1 MDVGECHS
9 EPPASRD
16 AAGTATCS
24 LTAPV
29 RVRFAP
35 SPTGFL
41 HVGSARTA
49 LFNRVF
55 ARSVGGKMLL
65 RVEDTDASRNRPEF
79 VDVIYDLL
87 GWLGINWDDEPT
99 FQSSRR
105 DDHRAA
111 VESLLAAGDAYL
123 CDAEN
128 RPVDASELSEGLAV
142 RFRMPPGGTVAFTDL
157 VRGEVRF
164 LTDKLE
170 DFVIWRSDG
179 TPTFLLAN
187 AVDDAAMGVTHVLR
201 GEDLLSGTPKALL
214 LLEALGERPPVYA
227 HLPLLVNAQR
237 KKLSKRRDDVSVAEY
252 RSRGYLPEAMANYL
266 MLLGWGPPDGV
277 EIQEMDQIV
286 NSFRL
291 EDINKAPAFFDL
303 KKLTH
308 FNALWIRS
316 SLNDIELIA
325 RTDEWLIA
333 RTDEWLR
340 GEQQSES
347 GRRSP
352 KGEGE
357 AKEEDSTGDPPAGPP
372 TGGDPPASVPSDGE
386 VPLPPALSKLLEQYS
401 EDTLSIILSSIKQR
415 VRTLADVHLFLDS
428 FIYPPEPPYLPVLD
442 EVLQQPKAA
451 ELLAEALKIF
461 AEDAP
466 EPVPWKAEDIHAAAR
481 RLADKHD
488 LKLRKAQAPLRVAIT
503 KRLVGPP
510 LFELMALL
518 GRDEAMQRLK
528 AARES
533 LLREEEERRD
543 AAGLPSGEDTAK
555 YIGLSPEIRKQFN
568 RQLREAWSS

>member
-1 MDVGECHS
+1 
-9 EPPASRD
+9 
-16 AAGTATCS
+16 
-24 LTAPV
+24 
-29 RVRFAP
+29 
-35 SPTGFL
+35 
-41 HVGSARTA
+41 
-49 LFNRVF
+49 
-55 ARSVGGKMLL
+55 MLL

-99 FQSSRR
+99 FQSRRR

-187 AVDDAAMGVTHVLR
+187 AVDDAAMGITHVLR

-252 RSRGYLPEAMANYL
+252 RSRGYLPEAVANYL
-266 MLLGWGPPDGV
+266 MLLGWGPPDGT
-277 EIQEMDQIV
+277 EIRDMSEII
-286 NSFRL
+286 SLFRL

-308 FNALWIRS
+308 FNALWIRTF
-316 SLNDIELIA
+316 LNDIELI
-325 RTDEWLIA
+325 D

-347 GRRSP
+347 GGRSP
-352 KGEGE
+352 LGE
-357 AKEEDSTGDPPAGPP
+357 AQEEDSTGDPPASPP
-372 TGGDPPASVPSDGE
+372 ADGDPPASE
-386 VPLPPALSKLLEQYS
+386 VTLPPALSVLLEKYS
-401 EDTLSIILSSIKQR
+401 EDTLKTILSSIRQR
-415 VRTLADVHLFLDS
+415 VRTLADVRLFLDS

-451 ELLAEALKIF
+451 ELLAEAVKIF
-461 AEDAP
+461 DKDAP
-466 EPVPWKAEDIHAAAR
+466 EHVTWKAEDIHAAAR

-510 LFELMALL
+510 LFELMELL
-518 GRDEAMQRLK
+518 ERDEVLQRLK

-533 LLREEEERRD
+533 LLREEEGRRD
-543 AAGLPSGEDTAK
+543 AEELPSGEDIAE
-555 YIGLSPEIRKQFN
+555 YIGLSPEIDP
-568 RQLREAWSS
+568 

>member
-1 MDVGECHS
+1 M
-9 EPPASRD
+9 
-16 AAGTATCS
+16 
-24 LTAPV
+24 
-29 RVRFAP
+29 RFAP

-187 AVDDAAMGVTHVLR
+187 AVDDAAMGITHVLR

-252 RSRGYLPEAMANYL
+252 RSRGYLPEAVANYL

-277 EIQEMDQIV
+277 EIRDMSEIV
-286 NSFRL
+286 SLFRL

-308 FNALWIRS
+308 FNALWIRT
-316 SLNDIELIA
+316 LAGTKLI
-325 RTDEWLIA
+325 D

-347 GRRSP
+347 G
-352 KGEGE
+352 EE
-357 AKEEDSTGDPPAGPP
+357 AFT
-372 TGGDPPASVPSDGE
+372 V
-386 VPLPPALSKLLEQYS
+386 LLEKYS
-401 EDTLSIILSSIKQR
+401 EDTLKTILSSIRQR
-415 VRTLADVHLFLDS
+415 VRTLADVRLFLDS
-428 FIYPPEPPYLPVLD
+428 FINPPEPPYLPVLD

-451 ELLAEALKIF
+451 ELLAEAVKIF
-461 AEDAP
+461 DEDAP

-518 GRDEAMQRLK
+518 ERDEVLQRLK

-533 LLREEEERRD
+533 LLREEERRD
-543 AAGLPSGEDTAK
+543 AEGLPSGEDIAE
-555 YIGLSPEIRKQFN
+555 YIGLSPESN
-568 RQLREAWSS
+568 P

>member
-1 MDVGECHS
+1 MNSTSAPDS
-9 EPPASRD
+9 ASS
-16 AAGTATCS
+16 T
-24 LTAPV
+24 V

-49 LFNRVF
+49 LFNWVF

-87 GWLGINWDDEPT
+87 RWLGINWDDEPT
-99 FQSSRR
+99 FQSRRR

-111 VESLLAAGDAYL
+111 VESLLAAGAAYL

-170 DFVIWRSDG
+170 DFVIWRSNG

-187 AVDDAAMGVTHVLR
+187 AVDDAAMGITHVLR

-252 RSRGYLPEAMANYL
+252 RSRGYLPEAVANYL

-277 EIQEMDQIV
+277 EIRDMSEIV
-286 NSFRL
+286 SLFRL

-308 FNALWIRS
+308 FNALWIRT
-316 SLNDIELIA
+316 LAGIELI
-325 RTDEWLIA
+325 D

-340 GEQQSES
+340 GGEQSES
-347 GRRSP
+347 GGRSP
-352 KGEGE
+352 LGE
-357 AKEEDSTGDPPAGPP
+357 AQEGDSTGDPPASPSA
-372 TGGDPPASVPSDGE
+372 GGDPPASE
-386 VPLPPALSKLLEQYS
+386 VTLPPALSVLLEKYS
-401 EDTLSIILSSIKQR
+401 EDTLKTILSSIRQR
-415 VRTLADVHLFLDS
+415 VRTLADVRLFLDS
-428 FIYPPEPPYLPVLD
+428 FIYPPKPPYLPVLD

-451 ELLAEALKIF
+451 ELLAEAVKIF
-461 AEDAP
+461 DEDAP

-518 GRDEAMQRLK
+518 ERDEVLQRLK
-528 AARES
+528 TARES
-533 LLREEEERRD
+533 LLREEEGRRG
-543 AAGLPSGEDTAK
+543 AEGLPSGEDIPK
-555 YIGLSPEIRKQFN
+555 YIGLSPE
-568 RQLREAWSS
+568 SDP